1 MDEKNYKLGN
11 YEFETLREYRQAQE
25 DLKKIKYITGE
36 LDIHDPEVALR
47 LYNLMRSKKIKFK
60 SEVGKSFFWCI
71 SDIVAENSKNMMK
84 EKRGVSIEEK
94 IEPPVQTNW
103 RKTIGIACILIA
115 LICFGYYGVTEY
127 RDYLSAKKLEN
138 VQKRAEVSNMV
149 QFKDTEAD
157 FKNKQ
162 TETQKKSSEQKP
174 VKPAVVTPPPILEE
188 YTALHDQNSEMTG
201 WLKIDGTPIDY
212 PVMQSTKDAYDF
224 YLTHAFDKSDDL
236 NGTLFVDAR
245 NNIIDRDTNLIIYG
259 HNMKSQKMFGS
270 LKHYLDQSYLNAHP
284 TIQFNTIYEKAN
296 YQIIAVCLSKVEY
309 QDDDSFRYYNF
320 LKADNEAAFNDYL
333 ANIRQME
340 VFGKDIDAKYGDKL
354 LTLSTCNNYIEDGRM
369 FIVAKKI

>member
-84 EKRGVSIEEK
+84 EKRGVSLEEK

-115 LICFGYYGVTEY
+115 FICFGYYGVTEY
-127 RDYLSAKKLEN
+127 RDYQSARKLESI
-138 VQKRAEVSNMV
+138 QKRAEVSNMV

-162 TETQKKSSEQKP
+162 TETQKKSSEKKP
-174 VKPAVVTPPPILEE
+174 VQPVVVTPPPILEE
-188 YTALHDQNSEMTG
+188 YTSLHDQNSEMTG

-245 NNIIDRDTNLIIYG
+245 NNIVDRDTNIIVYG

-284 TIQFNTIYEKAN
+284 TIQFNTIYEKAT
-296 YQIIAVCLSKVEY
+296 YQIVAVCLSKVEY

-333 ANIRQME
+333 ANIRQIE